1 MRRDPLSL
9 AIALSLLPLAAL
21 AAAPAEE
28 SAKPLEQVVVVAS
41 RVEQPVGEIAGSV
54 ALIERGQI
62 ETRLIR
68 DIRDL
73 ARYDA
78 TLAVNEDA
86 SRFGTQGFAIRGL
99 EGNRVAVELDGVPL
113 GDGFAVGSFSRAGR
127 NLVDPELL
135 ERVEFLR
142 GPASSLYGSDALAGV
157 VAMRTRDPAD
167 LLAEGEGDWF
177 VGTRLT
183 HDSRDDST
191 AFGASTAAA
200 AGDWQLLVNA
210 NERRE
215 HERDTMP
222 RAGGLAANPAEG
234 RERFLLAKLLNE
246 ELLPGRLSLGLDAYR
261 AEVRTDVN
269 SLVAGPGQYA
279 TTTAM
284 QADDRESRERISLA
298 WSGEGVGAGFDQW
311 NLLGYLQRS
320 GIDQNTVQD
329 RRGATPT
336 AAATRRIRDFAFD
349 TRQTGLEGLV
359 AGERQWGGWTHR
371 YVLGFDYARTTIEE
385 SRDGVEINLATG
397 ASTPV
402 LLGEHM
408 PVRDFPN
415 STVQEIGLYAQD
427 EIGLGERWFLI
438 PALRYDRFR
447 TDADPDAMWLADNPA
462 TAVVDSEED
471 SLTPKLG
478 LRYAAS
484 ESLSLFAQYARGFRA
499 PPFSDVNLGL
509 NIPAFGYSAI
519 PNPDLRPERSHG
531 FEVGTRWSGEH
542 AGGEIALYDNRYRDL
557 IESRVN
563 LGRDPQSGLLVF
575 QSQNRDRARIRG
587 VELNGNAS
595 LAPWGL
601 DAYSATVS
609 ASWSDGEDTQRDLPL
624 NSVEPARLVLGLAR
638 DSADGRHRVELLGRF
653 AAAKDEVDASRGAV
667 FKPAGYG
674 VVDLFWHYAPNALW
688 RVDAGISNLGDR
700 RYWQWSSVRG
710 IAPDARE
717 IDLATQSGRAFMV
730 SLRIGG

>member
-9 AIALSLLPLAAL
+9 AIALSLLPLAAF
-21 AAAPAEE
+21 AAAPADE

-54 ALIERGQI
+54 ALVERGQI

-78 TLAVNEDA
+78 TLAVNEDV

-191 AFGASTAAA
+191 ALGASAAAA
-200 AGDWQLLVNA
+200 AGEWQLLVNA

-222 RAGGLAANPAEG
+222 REGGLDANPADG

-261 AEVRTDVN
+261 ADVRTDVN

-284 QADDRESRERISLA
+284 QADDRESRERVSLA
-298 WSGEGVGAGFDQW
+298 WSGEGAGPGFDQW

-359 AGERQWGGWTHR
+359 AGERQWGGSTHR

-402 LLGEHM
+402 LLGERM

-531 FEVGTRWSGEH
+531 FEVGARWSGEH
-542 AGGEIALYDNRYRDL
+542 AGGEIAFYDNRYRDL

-587 VELNGNAS
+587 VELSGNAS

-638 DSADGRHRVELLGRF
+638 DSADGHHRVELLGRF
-653 AAAKDEVDASRGAV
+653 AAAKNEVDESRGAV

-688 RVDAGISNLGDR
+688 RIDAGISNLGDR

>member
-1 MRRDPLSL
+1 MKFRPLSL
-9 AIALSLLPLAAL
+9 AIAGALALPVLAADPGK
-21 AAAPAEE
+21 AAA
-28 SAKPLEQVVVVAS
+28 AKPLQEVVVVAS
-41 RVEQPVGEIAGSV
+41 RVEQPIGEIAGSV
-54 ALIERGQI
+54 TLLEREQI

-68 DIRDL
+68 DIRDI

-78 TLAVNEDA
+78 TLGVTEDA
-86 SRFGTQGFAIRGL
+86 GRFGAQGFAIRGL
-99 EGNRVAVELDGVPL
+99 EGNRVAVELDDVPL

-135 ERVEFLR
+135 ERIEFLR

-177 VGTRLT
+177 VGSRLT

-191 AFGASTAAA
+191 AVSASTAAVG
-200 AGDWQLLVNA
+200 GDWQLLVSA

-222 RAGGLAANPAEG
+222 RDGGLAANPAQGE
-234 RERFLLAKLLNE
+234 ERFLLAKLVNA
-246 ELLPGRLSLGLDAYR
+246 ELVPGRLSLGLDGYCAQ
-261 AEVRTDVN
+261 VDTDVN
-269 SLVAGPGQYA
+269 SLVNGPGQYA

-284 QADDRESRERISLA
+284 TGDDRESRERLSLA
-298 WSGEGVGAGFDQW
+298 WSGSEAGSWFDGW
-311 NLLGYLQRS
+311 NLLGYVQRS
-320 GIDQNTVQD
+320 AIDQNTVQD

-336 AAATRRIRDFAFD
+336 AAATRRVRDFAFD
-349 TRQTGLEGLV
+349 TRQSGLEGLV
-359 AGERQWGGWTHR
+359 SGERQAGAWSHR
-371 YVLGFDYARTTIEE
+371 YVLGFDFARTTLEE
-385 SRDGVEINLATG
+385 SRNGAEINLATG
-397 ASTPV
+397 VSVPV
-402 LLGEHM
+402 ILGERL

-415 STVQEIGLYAQD
+415 STVQEFGVYAQD
-427 EIGLGERWFLI
+427 EIGLNEQWFLI

-447 TDADPDAMWLADNPA
+447 TDADADALWLADNPV
-462 TAVVDSEED
+462 TAVVDSSEE

-484 ESLSLFAQYARGFRA
+484 ESLGLFAQYARGFRA

-519 PNPDLRPERSHG
+519 PNPDLRPERSEG
-531 FEVGTRWSGEH
+531 IELGARWSGEH
-542 AGGEIALYDNRYRDL
+542 ASGELAIYDNHYRDL

-587 VELNGNAS
+587 VELNGHAS
-595 LAPWGL
+595 LAAWGM
-601 DAYSATVS
+601 DAYNATLS
-609 ASWSDGEDTQRDLPL
+609 ASWVDGEDTQRNLPL
-624 NSVEPARLVLGLAR
+624 NSIDPARLVLGFSR

-653 AAAKDEVDASRGAV
+653 ARAKDDIDESRGV
-667 FKPAGYG
+667 LFKPPGYG
-674 VVDLFWHYAPNALW
+674 VFDLFWHYAPNALL

-700 RYWQWSSVRG
+700 RYWQWGSVRG
-710 IAPDARE
+710 FAPAARE
-717 IDLATQSGRAFMV
+717 VDLATQSGRAFMV

>member
-1 MRRDPLSL
+1 MRRHPLSC
-9 AIALSLLPLAAL
+9 AVALSLMSLAAL
-21 AAAPAEE
+21 AAGATDDA
-28 SAKPLEQVVVVAS
+28 AKPLAQVVVVAS

-78 TLAVNEDA
+78 TIAVNEDA
-86 SRFGTQGFAIRGL
+86 SRFGAQGFAIRGL

-183 HDSRDDST
+183 HDTRDDST
-191 AFGASTAAA
+191 AISASTAATA
-200 AGDWQLLVNA
+200 AGWQMLVSA

-222 RAGGLAANPAEG
+222 RDGGVDANPAEG
-234 RERFLLAKLLNE
+234 QERFLLAKLLND
-246 ELLPGRLSLGLDAYR
+246 ELVPGRLSLGIDAYR
-261 AEVRTDVN
+261 ASVETDVR
-269 SLVAGPGQYA
+269 SLVNGPGQYA

-284 QADDRESRERISLA
+284 AADDRESRERVSLA
-298 WSGEGVGAGFDQW
+298 WTGSDAGTWFDGW
-311 NLLGYLQRS
+311 NLLVFAQRS
-320 GIDQNTVQD
+320 DIDQRTVQD
-329 RRGATPT
+329 RRGATPS
-336 AAATRRIRDFAFD
+336 AAATRRVRDFAFD

-359 AGERQWGGWTHR
+359 SGEREVGAWSHR
-371 YVLGFDYARTTIEE
+371 YVLGFDVARTTLEE

-397 ASTPV
+397 VSSPV
-402 LLGEHM
+402 LLGERM

-427 EIGLGERWFLI
+427 EIGVGERWFLI

-531 FEVGTRWSGEH
+531 LELGARWSGEH
-542 AGGEIALYDNRYRDL
+542 TSGEIAVYDNQYRDL

-587 VELNGNAS
+587 IELNGQAS

-601 DAYSATVS
+601 DAYSTTVS
-609 ASWSDGEDTQRDLPL
+609 ASWADGEDTQRHLPL

-638 DSADGRHRVELLGRF
+638 DSTDGRHRVELLGRF
-653 AAAKDEVDASRGAV
+653 AAAKDEVDESRGV
-667 FKPAGYG
+667 LFKPAGYG

-688 RVDAGISNLGDR
+688 RIDAGISNLGDR
-700 RYWQWSSVRG
+700 RYWQWGAVRG
-710 IAPDARE
+710 FAPDARE
-717 IDLATQSGRAFMV
+717 IDLATQSGRAFML

>member
-1 MRRDPLSL
+1 MRRHPLSS
-9 AIALSLLPLAAL
+9 AIALSLLPLAVF
-21 AAAPAEE
+21 AADAET
-28 SAKPLEQVVVVAS
+28 SRPTSLDAIVVVAS
-41 RVEQPVGEIAGSV
+41 RVEQPIGDIAGSV

-78 TLAVNEDA
+78 TLSVNEDA

-135 ERVEFLR
+135 QRVEFLR

-167 LLAEGEGDWF
+167 LLAEGAGEWF
-177 VGTRLT
+177 VGSRLT
-183 HDSRDDST
+183 HDTRD
-191 AFGASTAAA
+191 ASTAISASSA
-200 AGDWQLLVNA
+200 VVSGGWQMLVSA

-222 RAGGLAANPAEG
+222 RAGGIDANPADGE
-234 RERFLLAKLLNE
+234 ERFLLAKLVNE
-246 ELLPGRLSLGLDAYR
+246 GMLPGRLSLGLDAYR
-261 AEVRTDVN
+261 ADTDTDVR
-269 SLVAGPGQYA
+269 SLVNGPGQYA

-284 QADDRESRERISLA
+284 NAQDAESRGRASLA
-298 WSGEGVGAGFDQW
+298 WSGDGLEGAFAQW
-311 NLLGYLQRS
+311 NLMAYVQRS
-320 GIDQNTVQD
+320 EVDQRTVQD
-329 RRGATPT
+329 RRGATAS
-336 AAATRRIRDFAFD
+336 AAPTRRLRQFVFD
-349 TRQTGLEGLV
+349 TQQVGLEGLIAGEAVQGELTHRFV
-359 AGERQWGGWTHR
+359 AG
-371 YVLGFDYARTTIEE
+371 FDLARTAIDEH
-385 SRDGVEINLATG
+385 RDGVEINLNTG

-402 LLGEHM
+402 LLGERM

-415 STVQEIGLYAQD
+415 STLQEFGLYVQD
-427 EIGLGERWFLI
+427 DIEFGERWFLI

-447 TDADPDAMWLADNPA
+447 TDADPDALWLADNPA
-462 TAVVDSEED
+462 ADVVDSRAQ
-471 SLTPKLG
+471 SVTPKLG

-484 ESLSLFAQYARGFRA
+484 DSLSVFAQYARGFRA

-519 PNPDLRPERSHG
+519 PNPDLRPERSQG
-531 FEVGTRWSGEH
+531 LELGARWSGQH
-542 AGGEIALYDNRYRDL
+542 ASGEVSIYDNRYRDL

-575 QSQNRDRARIRG
+575 QSQNRDRARIHG
-587 VELNGNAS
+587 IELNGEAN
-595 LAPWGL
+595 LAGMGL
-601 DAYSATVS
+601 DAFNATLSVS
-609 ASWSDGEDTQRDLPL
+609 WVQGEDTQRELPL
-624 NSVEPARLVLGLAR
+624 NSVDPARLVLGLNR

-653 AAAKDEVDASRGAV
+653 AAAKDDVDTSRGPLFA
-667 FKPAGYG
+667 PAGYG
-674 VVDLFWHYAPNALW
+674 VFDLFWHYAPTAAL
-688 RVDAGISNLGDR
+688 RIDAGISNLGDR

-710 IAPDARE
+710 FAPDARE
-717 IDLATQSGRAFMV
+717 VDLATQSGRAFML
-730 SLRIGG
+730 SLRVGG